1 MKIMIKKFLMGL
13 AISIILAFTG
23 QIVLAKDLSHI
34 ENALSQVQ
42 PQGVGRLNFWG
53 FHVYDATLYR
63 SVYKDS
69 PEFALEIQYQKSFSG
84 ASIAKRTADEMK
96 KIGVP
101 ENQAMAW
108 GKELAAILP
117 NVEPGQTLTGLYLPQ
132 QGTTLFYD
140 GKKIAQIPGA
150 EFSKAFFGIWLDS
163 KTSVPKLRAE
173 LLGTGCPPPLI
184 SGAC

>member
-1 MKIMIKKFLMGL
+1 MKFLSSTAITIFLLLSATMGL
-13 AISIILAFTG
+13 A
-23 QIVLAKDLSHI
+23 KDISHI
-34 ENALSQVQ
+34 ENALSQVH
-42 PQGVGRLNFWG
+42 PQGAGRLNFWG

-63 SVYKDS
+63 NAQKDS
-69 PEFALEIQYQKSFSG
+69 PEFALDIKYQRSFTG
-84 ASIAKRTADEMK
+84 VSIANRTADEMK

-101 ENQAMAW
+101 EPQAVAW

-117 NVEPGQTLTGLYLPQ
+117 NVEPGQTLTGVYSPG

-150 EFSKAFFGIWLDS
+150 DFSKAFFGIWLDS

-173 LLGTGCPPPLI
+173 LLGKGCPPPLI

>member
-1 MKIMIKKFLMGL
+1 MKPFFNSSL
-13 AISIILAFTG
+13 ALIL
-23 QIVLAKDLSHI
+23 VLSLSAGFSSAKNLAHI
-34 ENALSQVQ
+34 EGAINQVQ
-42 PQGVGRLNFWG
+42 PQGTGRLNFWG

-63 SVYKDS
+63 ASGKDS
-69 PEFALEIQYQKSFSG
+69 SEFALDIKYQKSFSG
-84 ASIAKRTADEMK
+84 AAIASRTADEMK
-96 KIGVP
+96 NIGVP
-101 ENQAMAW
+101 ESQAASW

-117 NVEPGQTLTGLYLPQ
+117 NVEPGQTLTGVYSPK

-140 GKKIAQIPGA
+140 GKKIAQIPGS

-173 LLGTGCPPPLI
+173 LLGNGCPPPLI